1 MSETTILTNDYATLK
16 YHSEAG
22 IVHHIFHKAIFG
34 DEFRRILNTG
44 LEIFKKYGASK
55 WLSDD
60 RGNSPLPD
68 DDIAWSKIEW
78 FPRVVQAGWKYWAL
92 VVPEDA
98 QVRMNLVQVT
108 DTYSA
113 AGIRV
118 MVFGNPG
125 DAMAWLEK
133 L

>member
-1 MSETTILTNDYATLK
+1 MSEITVLNNDYATLK
-16 YHSEAG
+16 YHPEAG
-22 IVHHIFHKAIFG
+22 VVHHIFHKAISG
-34 DEFRRILNTG
+34 SEFRNVLNTG
-44 LEIFKKYGASK
+44 LEVFKKYGAGK

-60 RGNSPLPD
+60 RGNAPLPD
-68 DDIAWSKIEW
+68 DDIAWSKAEW
-78 FPRVVQAGWKYWAL
+78 FPRVVEAGWKYWAL

-98 QVRMNLVQVT
+98 MVRMNLMQVT
-108 DTYSA
+108 DSYSA

-118 MVFGNPG
+118 MVFGNPD